1 MLISLGLD
9 FTHAD
14 VGTRESFHL
23 DDAMVDAAYERGATR
38 MVREFM
44 AINTCNRV
52 ELYGWA
58 TSIGGQDPYQEMAIR
73 YFGRADEAS
82 RFRAAATHRMGIDA
96 TRHLLR
102 VASGLE
108 SQILGDIHI
117 VGQVRSS
124 YRRAAEHGSLGAN
137 LHRLVDAAIRSARAV
152 KRETDLMAGRS
163 SVGSEAAN
171 AVINRVGTTEGT
183 FVVVGAGKIASHA
196 AASLSSRGV
205 SDLVVLNRTAE
216 RAVKLADSLGSD
228 ARVAPWE
235 DFEDTVREADGIIV
249 ATGAPSAI
257 LGAKDFEGRTAAT
270 DVVVIDISMP
280 RNADPAL
287 KRVSGVQLIDLDQ
300 LHPEAASVARARRAA
315 VPDAEDV
322 VTRHTREYMAW
333 VAQSGARE
341 ALRPLRE
348 RLEQI
353 CRREIEY
360 HAEHT
365 DVERAATRIVS
376 KLLAQPMTV
385 LREQGE
391 TTDVATVR
399 GAMQLLFADEV
410 AALGKQVG

>member
-23 DDAMVDAAYERGATR
+23 EDARVDEAYERGASR

-44 AINTCNRV
+44 AINTCNRI

-58 TSIGGQDPYQEMAIR
+58 TSIGGQDPYQEMARR
-73 YFGRADEAS
+73 YFGRDDEAS
-82 RFRAAATHRMGIDA
+82 RFRAAATHRMGIDGV
-96 TRHLLR
+96 RHLLR
-102 VASGLE
+102 VTSGLE

-124 YRRAAEHGSLGAN
+124 YRRAAEYAALGAN
-137 LHRLVDAAIRSARAV
+137 LHRLMDAAIRSARSV
-152 KRETDLMAGRS
+152 KKETDLMAGRS
-163 SVGSEAAN
+163 SVGSEAAAA
-171 AVINRVGTTEGT
+171 AVNRVGSTDAR

-196 AASLSSRGV
+196 ASSLARRGV
-205 SDLVVLNRTAE
+205 RELVILNRTAE
-216 RAVKLADSLGSD
+216 RAEKLAASVGGST
-228 ARVAPWE
+228 APWDE
-235 DFEDTVREADGIIV
+235 FTATVRDADAVVV
-249 ATGAPSAI
+249 ATGAPSPI
-257 LGAKDFEGRTAAT
+257 LGARDVDGRSVDT
-270 DVVVIDISMP
+270 DLVIIDISMP

-287 KRVSGVQLIDLDQ
+287 KHVDGVNLVDLDQ

-315 VPDAEDV
+315 VPAAEDIV
-322 VTRHTREYMAW
+322 LRHTREYMSW

-348 RLEQI
+348 KLQDI

-360 HAEHT
+360 ATEHT
-365 DVERAATRIVS
+365 DIERAATRIVS

-385 LREQGE
+385 LRETGE
-391 TTDVATVR
+391 TTDVVAVR
-399 GAMQLLFADEV
+399 GAMQMLFADEV
-410 AALGKQVG
+410 PAVRKPVG

>member
-23 DDAMVDAAYERGATR
+23 DDSRVDQAYERGASR

-44 AINTCNRV
+44 AINTCNRI

-58 TSIGGQDPYQEMAIR
+58 TSIGGQDPYQEMARR
-73 YFGRADEAS
+73 YFGRDDEAG
-82 RFRAAATHRMGIDA
+82 RFRAAATHRMGIDGV
-96 TRHLLR
+96 RHLLR
-102 VASGLE
+102 VTSGLE

-117 VGQVRSS
+117 VGQVRAS
-124 YRRAAEHGSLGAN
+124 YRRAAEHEALGAN
-137 LHRLVDAAIRSARAV
+137 LHRLMDAAIRAARSV

-171 AVINRVGTTEGT
+171 AAINRVGGTEGR

-196 AASLSSRGV
+196 ASSLAKRGV
-205 SDLVVLNRTAE
+205 RDLVVLNRTHE
-216 RAVKLADSLGSD
+216 RAEKLAASVGATTAAWD
-228 ARVAPWE
+228 
-235 DFEDTVREADGIIV
+235 DFAETIRGADGVVV
-249 ATGAPSAI
+249 ATGAPSPI
-257 LGAKDFEGRTAAT
+257 LGARDVEGRRG
-270 DVVVIDISMP
+270 DSDLVVIDISMP

-287 KRVSGVQLIDLDQ
+287 KHVAGVHLVDLDQ

-315 VPDAEDV
+315 VPAAEDIV
-322 VTRHTREYMAW
+322 LRHTREYMSW

-348 RLEQI
+348 KLQDI

-360 HAEHT
+360 AAEHT

-385 LREQGE
+385 LREHGE
-391 TTDVATVR
+391 TTDVVAVR
-399 GAMQLLFADEV
+399 GAMQMLFADEI
-410 AALGKQVG
+410 AAVGKPIG

>member
-9 FTHAD
+9 FMHAD

-23 DDAMVDAAYERGATR
+23 DDTQVDHAYERGASR

-73 YFGRADEAS
+73 YFGRSDEAS
-82 RFRAAATHRMGIDA
+82 RFRAAATHRMGIDGA
-96 TRHLLR
+96 RHLLR

-124 YRRAAEHGSLGAN
+124 YRRATKHGALGAN
-137 LHRLVDAAIRSARAV
+137 LHRLMDAAIRSARCV
-152 KRETDLMAGRS
+152 KRETDLMSGRS
-163 SVGSEAAN
+163 SVGSEAA
-171 AVINRVGTTEGT
+171 AATVNRVGTLDGT
-183 FVVVGAGKIASHA
+183 FVVIGAGKIASHA
-196 AASLSSRGV
+196 ASSLSERGV
-205 SDLVVLNRTAE
+205 RDLVILNRTRARAE
-216 RAVKLADSLGSD
+216 KLAESTN
-228 ARVAPWE
+228 ARVADWE
-235 DFEDTVREADGIIV
+235 DFTDTVREADGIIV

-257 LGAKDFEGRTAAT
+257 LGAKDFEGRVAQTDAA
-270 DVVVIDISMP
+270 VIDISMP

-287 KRVSGVQLIDLDQ
+287 KRVDGVLLVDLDQ

-322 VTRHTREYMAW
+322 VDRHTQEYMSW

-353 CRREIEY
+353 CMREIEY

-365 DVERAATRIVS
+365 DIERAATRIVS

-391 TTDVATVR
+391 TTDVAAVR
-399 GAMQLLFADEV
+399 GAMQMLFADEV
-410 AALGKQVG
+410 VAFGEHVN

>member
-23 DDAMVDAAYERGATR
+23 DDSRVDEAYERGASR

-44 AINTCNRV
+44 AINTCNRI

-58 TSIGGQDPYQEMAIR
+58 TSIGGRDPFQEMALR
-73 YFGRADEAS
+73 YFGREDEAS
-82 RFRAAATHRMGIDA
+82 RFRAAATHRMGIDGV
-96 TRHLLR
+96 RHLLR
-102 VASGLE
+102 VTSGLE

-124 YRRAAEHGSLGAN
+124 YRRATEHDALGAN
-137 LHRLVDAAIRSARAV
+137 LHRLMDAAIRSARAV
-152 KRETDLMAGRS
+152 KRETDLMSGRS
-163 SVGSEAAN
+163 SVGSEAA
-171 AVINRVGTTEGT
+171 AAAINRVGRTDARY
-183 FVVVGAGKIASHA
+183 VVVGAGKIASHA
-196 AASLSSRGV
+196 ASSLAKRGV
-205 SDLVVLNRTAE
+205 RDLVILNRTEA
-216 RAVKLADSLGSD
+216 RAAKLAQSVGGTVGLWD
-228 ARVAPWE
+228 
-235 DFEDTVREADGIIV
+235 DFAETIRGADGVIV

-257 LGAKDFEGRTAAT
+257 LGARDLEGRTAPN
-270 DVVVIDISMP
+270 DLVVIDISMP

-287 KRVSGVQLIDLDQ
+287 KRVDGVHLVDLDQ

-315 VPDAEDV
+315 VPDAEDIV
-322 VTRHTREYMAW
+322 LRHTREYMAW

-348 RLEQI
+348 KLEDI

-360 HAEHT
+360 AAEHT

-391 TTDVATVR
+391 TTDVVAVR
-399 GAMQLLFADEV
+399 GAMQMLFAEQ
-410 AALGKQVG
+410 ALPLGKQIG